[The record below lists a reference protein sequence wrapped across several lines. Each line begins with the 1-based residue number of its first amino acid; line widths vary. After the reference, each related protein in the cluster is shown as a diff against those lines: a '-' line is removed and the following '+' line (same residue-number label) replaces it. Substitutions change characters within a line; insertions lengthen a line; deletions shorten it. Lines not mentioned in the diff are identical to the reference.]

1 MSTNGTRAGLNA
13 TEATIELFNRQ
24 GMETALAFANSML
37 KGWETI
43 GEAWMGCVRSQ
54 IDSNLA
60 LAQSLAKCDN
70 PLAALTLQLDGAQA
84 TLSRCMTAAT
94 KTSDVASKIAAE
106 ALAPLQKQPSQRAA

>member
-1 MSTNGTRAGLNA
+1 MSSTGSRTGSSASDPITA
-13 TEATIELFNRQ
+13 LFDNRR
-24 GMETALAFANSML
+24 GMESALAFTNSML

-70 PLAALTLQLDGAQA
+70 PLTALSLQLDGAQA

-106 ALAPLQKQPSQRAA
+106 ALAHAQPPQRAA